1 MVERADERDPIPES
15 SEQASGDVPR
25 LGEGALFRA
34 LRSNSSDVIAVLNA
48 DTTVRYVSPAVE
60 KLLGH
65 QPGEVTGSP
74 ALDLVHPDD
83 QALVTER
90 MALPATDFDARS
102 PMPLRLRQADGAWRH
117 VEVTGANRLEDPTVG
132 GIIVNIRDLTESLAQ
147 TDALRQQ
154 RDLFE
159 AVINSAAS
167 LVLVTD
173 AVGRIVRY
181 NRACERLTGVSARR
195 VLGRMMWEVL
205 VDPAE
210 VERIKTD
217 FARLEPA
224 DLPSRTILAWRT
236 PSGDEVIVEWTAS
249 AILGRDGGVEF
260 VVVTGVDMTRQR
272 REEEQLRR
280 SEARLRQLA
289 EHTTDLICT
298 IDPHRGLLTYASPS
312 WSRLGYDPASLIG
325 RSVEEL
331 VHPEEVDA
339 LRTPIERLVR
349 DGGSAAFE
357 ARLRS
362 AGDEWAWFETRAQA
376 VLGEHGA
383 VREVQLSSRDVEAR
397 RQAEQELVRRALH
410 DPLTGLPNRTL
421 LLDRLTTALRR
432 AARIEGSLAVLFC
445 DLDGFKQV
453 NDNFGHLVGD
463 LALVEVA
470 QRLEAACRPL
480 DTVAR
485 MGGDEFVVLAEGVE
499 ATDAVH
505 RLADRIRSAL
515 AEPIVA
521 GEAKVVLSVS
531 VGVATSHGGGHFAD
545 ELLVEADRAMYADKR
560 ARRATP
566 ERA

>member
-1 MVERADERDPIPES
+1 VS
-15 SEQASGDVPR
+15 HGGSEPPARVPR
-25 LGEGALFRA
+25 PGEGPVFSRGLT
-34 LRSNSSDVIAVLNA
+34 NSTDVIAILGA

-65 QPGEVTGSP
+65 RVADVAGTS

-83 QALVTER
+83 QPAVRDRLALS
-90 MALPATDFDARS
+90 APDFDARS
-102 PMPLRLRQADGAWRH
+102 PIPLRLRQADGGWRH
-117 VEVTGANRLEDPTVG
+117 VEVTGANRLDDPTVG
-132 GIIVNIRDLTESLAQ
+132 GLIINIRDLTESRAQ
-147 TDALRQQ
+147 TEALRQQ

-167 LVLVTD
+167 LVIVTD

-181 NRACERLTGVSARR
+181 NAACERLTGVPARQ

-210 VERIKTD
+210 VARIKVA
-217 FARLEPA
+217 FAELQPT
-224 DLPSRTILAWRT
+224 DLPSREVVSWRT
-236 PSGDEVIVEWTAS
+236 PADDEVVVEWTAN

-260 VVVTGVDMTRQR
+260 VVVTGIDVTRQR

-280 SEARLRQLA
+280 SEARLRELA

-298 IDPHRGLLTYASPS
+298 LDPHRGVLTYASPS
-312 WSRLGYDPASLIG
+312 WSRLGYDPAALIG
-325 RSVEEL
+325 RSVEDL

-349 DGGSAAFE
+349 DGGSAGFE
-357 ARLRS
+357 ARL
-362 AGDEWAWFETRAQA
+362 AAADGEFAWFETRAQA
-376 VLGEHGA
+376 VMGEHGT
-383 VREVQLSSRDVEAR
+383 VREIQLSSRDVEAR

-432 AARIEGSLAVLFC
+432 ATRIGGSLAILFC

-499 ATDAVH
+499 APDAVH
-505 RLADRIRSAL
+505 RLADRIRLAL
-515 AEPIVA
+515 GEPVVA
-521 GEAKVVLSVS
+521 GEAKVFLAVS
-531 VGVATSHGGGHFAD
+531 VGVATSHGGGQAAD
-545 ELLVEADRAMYADKR
+545 ALLVAADRAMYADKR
-560 ARRATP
+560 ARRAAQA
-566 ERA
+566 RS